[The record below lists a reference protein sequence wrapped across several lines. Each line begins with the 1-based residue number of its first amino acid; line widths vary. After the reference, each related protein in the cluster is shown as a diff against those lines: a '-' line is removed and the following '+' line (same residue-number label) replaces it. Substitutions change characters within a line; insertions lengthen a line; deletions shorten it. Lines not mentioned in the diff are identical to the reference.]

1 MEAWLY
7 NFYSVFYEIFYFTE
21 KINIEIENKEAY
33 KALDRAVDQFT
44 ERIRGIYSQNYFQT
58 TIYKSQGTK

>member
-1 MEAWLY
+1 M
-7 NFYSVFYEIFYFTE
+7 FYVTE

-33 KALDRAVDQFT
+33 KTLDRAVDQFT